1 MKEGDALT
9 WNNDG
14 RSLFE
19 EVKAERKKRKAL
31 GLLNPSSES
40 EQEEEEDKLDDKR
53 LDVNLL
59 NVKKVFDS
67 ETFDA
72 KERQPR
78 PRSSSAKTK
87 NRKMA
92 NGSEILIQPEKQN
105 IKIGIRSLKTARF

>member
-9 WNNDG
+9 WNQDG

-40 EQEEEEDKLDDKR
+40 EQEEEEDKRVDA
-53 LDVNLL
+53 NLL

-67 ETFDA
+67 ETFNV

-78 PRSSSAKTK
+78 PRSSSAKAK

-92 NGSEILIQPEKQN
+92 NGNEILIQPEKQN
-105 IKIGIRSLKTARF
+105 IKIGIRSLKTAKF